1 MNKLYVV
8 RLDFK
13 NSFTIHAGES
23 ARGIRLMLK
32 YTKGLDI
39 KNFIKIENELFETPV
54 KNITD
59 DSVDILFPSLE
70 VGTYQ
75 AEIVIS
81 ENEEILKSGTYTIIV
96 NESIVTGESKKL
108 KSVNADEILMR
119 LSKIEEEY
127 KTKLK
132 DLNLMQ
138 SGTYDKN
145 YEHIQLE
152 SSDIWR
158 VTHNLNKYPAVSV
171 IDSAG
176 TEVYGDVTYIS
187 KDELVLNFSC
197 AFSGTAVLN

>member
-1 MNKLYVV
+1 MNRLHVV

-13 NSFTIHAGES
+13 KSFTIHAGES

-39 KNFIKIENELFETPV
+39 KNFIKIENKLFETPV
-54 KNITD
+54 KSIAD

-81 ENEEILKSGTYTIIV
+81 ENEEILKSGIYTIIV

-119 LSKIEEEY
+119 LSKAEDEFNE
-127 KTKLK
+127 KLEQVK
-132 DLNLMQ
+132 KVIHGADGK
-138 SGTYDKN
+138 SAY
-145 YEHIQLE
+145 
-152 SSDIWR
+152 DIWLDKQEDKTQSIDDFLKSLKGK
-158 VTHNLNKYPAVSV
+158 VPDMAFV
-171 IDSAG
+171 IDDAG
-176 TEVYGDVTYIS
+176 NVYLDI
-187 KDELVLNFSC
+187 DEE
-197 AFSGTAVLN
+197 

>member
-1 MNKLYVV
+1 MNKLHVV

-13 NSFTIHAGES
+13 KSFTIHAGES

-39 KNFIKIENELFETPV
+39 KNFIKIENKLFETPV
-54 KNITD
+54 KSIAD

-81 ENEEILKSGTYTIIV
+81 ENEEILKSGIYTIIV

-119 LSKIEEEY
+119 LAKAEAEYWAKI
-127 KTKLK
+127 K
-132 DLNLMQ
+132 DLGIIGQ
-138 SGTYDKN
+138 GVYDK
-145 YEHIQLE
+145 YHEHTQSIA
-152 SSDIWR
+152 SDRWVIS
-158 VTHNLNKYPAVSV
+158 HNLNKYPNVSV
-171 IDSAG
+171 IDSG
-176 TEVYGDVTYIS
+176 GNQVFGDVKYLDKNTVELTYS
-187 KDELVLNFSC
+187 YP
-197 AFSGTAVLN
+197 FSGTAFFN